1 MSSKFVLSLCGGI
14 IGKIEL
20 SWISWKKE
28 QCCRHGGLF
37 CFAGPSAAP
46 EQWRCSQWPP
56 LLVKPLVGGPNFPG
70 QTTSRRAAWGR
81 RAWPWQPWPLGHTLG
96 GGPRTGNVN
105 PWDISTT
112 TAFPYKCPVGISGCS
127 CGYCLLM
134 KRCLLSVGTACRSI
148 GQALWGKSHCF
159 CLRIP

>member
-1 MSSKFVLSLCGGI
+1 MNSLEYPERKSNAVGMVAYSALPVPPPLQSSGAAASDHPSLSSHWLVARTF
-14 IGKIEL
+14 
-20 SWISWKKE
+20 
-28 QCCRHGGLF
+28 QVRPPRGGLPG
-37 CFAGPSAAP
+37 A
-46 EQWRCSQWPP
+46 
-56 LLVKPLVGGPNFPG
+56 GGPGLGNPG
-70 QTTSRRAAWGR
+70 PWG
-81 RAWPWQPWPLGHTLG
+81 TLW

-148 GQALWGKSHCF
+148 GQAL
-159 CLRIP
+159 